1 MLQMPLGIETFRD
14 AAVESFGDGI
24 LQVERAALV
33 FFEQPQPG
41 AYDLAGIVITPLGD
55 LGFDEALEIV
65 SSATDVVLIVPS
77 LVQLQSYQYLVI

>member
-33 FFEQPQPG
+33 LFEQPQPG
-41 AYDLAGIVITPLGD
+41 AYDL
-55 LGFDEALEIV
+55 EIGRASCRERV
-65 SSATDVVLIVPS
+65 
-77 LVQLQSYQYLVI
+77 

>member
-55 LGFDEALEIV
+55 LGFDEALE
-65 SSATDVVLIVPS
+65 SLRVLRMS
-77 LVQLQSYQYLVI
+77 FS

>member
-33 FFEQPQPG
+33 LFEQPQPG

-55 LGFDEALEIV
+55 LGFDEGSRNSLRALRM
-65 SSATDVVLIVPS
+65 SFS
-77 LVQLQSYQYLVI
+77 

>member
-33 FFEQPQPG
+33 LFEQPQPG
-41 AYDLAGIVITPLGD
+41 AYDLAGIVITPWAILA
-55 LGFDEALEIV
+55 DEGSRNSLRALRM
-65 SSATDVVLIVPS
+65 SFS
-77 LVQLQSYQYLVI
+77 